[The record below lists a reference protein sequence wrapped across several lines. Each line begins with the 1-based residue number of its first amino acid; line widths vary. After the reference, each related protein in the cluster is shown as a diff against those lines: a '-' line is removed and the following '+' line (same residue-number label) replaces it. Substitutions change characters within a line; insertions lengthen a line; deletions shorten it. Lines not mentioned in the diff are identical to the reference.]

1 MMKFTPY
8 GYVFLVRFVYNRLC
22 NNKSK
27 EGDLYA
33 ESKSTE
39 SEYKNPDAKTKNRT
53 KNIRG

>member
-1 MMKFTPY
+1 M
-8 GYVFLVRFVYNRLC
+8 YNKQC
-22 NNKSK
+22 KNKNK

-53 KNIRG
+53 KNI

>member
-1 MMKFTPY
+1 M
-8 GYVFLVRFVYNRLC
+8 YNKQYK
-22 NNKSK
+22 NKNK